1 MSLPFT
7 VVGGYLGA
15 GKTTLLNR
23 ILTTATDTRFAVLVN
38 DFGEINVDAELIAR
52 HEGDTFEL
60 TNGCVCCS
68 LAAGFAQALVG
79 VRSLDPA
86 PDHVVVEAS
95 GVADPMTTGQ
105 YGRLPGLHLNAVLT
119 LAGAPDVVVQLAD
132 PRIGATVRQQIE
144 RADLIVLTK
153 LDRCRA
159 DDAAVARRRIATLTD
174 APVVDGTAA
183 VPQLV
188 APRPTVDR
196 PPVDPVGHRTSVWAP
211 DGPLDQSALD
221 DLLAGFPDD
230 VVRAKGLVAL
240 DDGAGVLVQQVGRRL
255 EVTPWPGP
263 IEHSRLVLIRAP
275 EARVPPAVA
284 PEGEES
290 HR

>member
-15 GKTTLLNR
+15 GKTTLLTR

-38 DFGEINVDAELIAR
+38 DFGEVNVDAELVAR
-52 HEGDTFEL
+52 HDGDTIEL

-68 LAAGFAQALVG
+68 LAAGFVQALVG

-105 YGRLPGLHLNAVLT
+105 YGRLPGFHLNAVLT
-119 LAGAPDVVVQLAD
+119 LVGAPDVVVQLAD

-153 LDRCRA
+153 LDRCPA
-159 DDAAVARRRIATLTD
+159 DDAAVARRRIAALTD
-174 APVVDGTAA
+174 APVVDGAA
-183 VPQLV
+183 DVPRLI

-196 PPVDPVGHRTSVWAP
+196 PPVEPAGHRTSVWEP
-211 DGPLDQSALD
+211 DGPLDRSALD
-221 DLLAGFPDD
+221 DLLAGLPDD
-230 VVRAKGLVAL
+230 AVRAKGLVVL
-240 DDGAGVLVQQVGRRL
+240 DDGTGVLVQQVGRRL
-255 EVTPWPGP
+255 EVTPWPGS

-275 EARVPPAVA
+275 AARVPAAAA